1 MSAYTDAAPLL
12 STAVGVTVFKSDNP
26 APVAVAPVA
35 EAPPTRAQVTAVYG
49 ALLSLD
55 STGIGYSGI
64 SRTTGVSRRYVK
76 QIHAEMH
83 AAKAAV
89 YAPVVVVEAI
99 PK

>member
-26 APVAVAPVA
+26 APVAVAPV
-35 EAPPTRAQVTAVYG
+35 EDKPPTKAQTTAVYE
-49 ALLSLD
+49 ALLSLE
-55 STGIGYSGI
+55 STGIGISGV

-76 QIHAEMH
+76 QIYAEMH

-89 YAPVVVVEAI
+89 YTPVVVEAI

>member
-26 APVAVAPVA
+26 APVAVEPVP
-35 EAPPTRAQVTAVYG
+35 EVPPTKAQVTATYT
-49 ALLSLD
+49 ALKALEAS
-55 STGIGYSGI
+55 GIGYSGVA
-64 SRTTGVSRRYVK
+64 RQTGVSKRLVK
-76 QIHAEMH
+76 QIHAEMA

-89 YAPVVVVEAI
+89 YTPVVVEAI